1 VSSYEAGAFSTFP
14 STREFLYCIG
24 YAQTRC
30 YNLRLSTLEGEGMAL
45 LHEEQSLCTD
55 RVQPTI

>member
-1 VSSYEAGAFSTFP
+1 M
-14 STREFLYCIG
+14 FL